1 MGLLF
6 IGGELGRSIGIKRAV
21 LLACALVIAITAV
34 AYAHHRVIR
43 GKAVYYSNSYA
54 GDTMACG
61 AAYQPWKMVAAHRR
75 LPCGTRLRVKNLAN
89 GRAVTVTVRD
99 RGPYDDEYILDL
111 SRRAAR
117 RLRYV
122 RRGWTRVRAVVLHN

>member
-1 MGLLF
+1 LGLLF
-6 IGGELGRSIGIKRAV
+6 IGGEPGRSRGIKRAV
-21 LLACALVIAITAV
+21 VLACALVIAITAV

-61 AAYQPWKMVAAHRR
+61 GAYQPWKMVAAHRR
-75 LPCGTRLRVKNLAN
+75 LRCGTRLRVKNLAN
-89 GRAVTVTVRD
+89 GRSVTVTVRD
-99 RGPYDDEYILDL
+99 RGPYNNDYVLDL

-117 RLRYV
+117 RLGYV
-122 RRGWTRVRAVVLHN
+122 RRGWTRVRAVVLHD